1 MFPSLARLAQESL
14 KRDPHAG
21 DLYVFRDRRGG
32 LIKIIW
38 HDGHGACLLRHLSS
52 LRRLRAKLF
61 KKRKFSRKIRKS
73 VFRLEVIRAILS
85 LIKADMAGEAKVAFD
100 IFSNLRWSEQME

>member
-1 MFPSLARLAQESL
+1 MFPSFARLAQESL

-21 DLYVFRDRRGG
+21 DLYVSRGRRGG

-38 HDGHGACLLRHLSS
+38 YDGDGACLLRHLST
-52 LRRLRAKLF
+52 LRRLRARLF

-73 VFRLEVIRAILS
+73 VFPPRSNSAILS
-85 LIKADMAGEAKVAFD
+85 WIKADMAAEAKVAFD
-100 IFSNLRWSEQME
+100 IFS